1 MNDLADTLKST
12 IQEKASSISPAGTLS
27 GTNYKVS
34 KNNMSMTQVES
45 NVERIQTRID
55 MIRQESSTLSFRME
69 RMLEQRKQLTQE
81 KNTLKD
87 LLTELNVSATK

>member
-1 MNDLADTLKST
+1 MH
-12 IQEKASSISPAGTLS
+12 LS
-27 GTNYKVS
+27 RTNSVPS

-55 MIRQESSTLSFRME
+55 MIRQESRTLSFRME

-87 LLTELNVSATK
+87 LLTELNVSSTK

>member
-1 MNDLADTLKST
+1 MH
-12 IQEKASSISPAGTLS
+12 LS
-27 GTNYKVS
+27 RANSVPS

-55 MIRQESSTLSFRME
+55 MIRQESRTLSFRME

-87 LLTELNVSATK
+87 LLKELSANVSASK

>member
-1 MNDLADTLKST
+1 
-12 IQEKASSISPAGTLS
+12 
-27 GTNYKVS
+27 
-34 KNNMSMTQVES
+34 MTQVES

-55 MIRQESSTLSFRME
+55 MIRQESRTLSFRME

-87 LLTELNVSATK
+87 LLTELNVSSTK

>member
-1 MNDLADTLKST
+1 
-12 IQEKASSISPAGTLS
+12 
-27 GTNYKVS
+27 
-34 KNNMSMTQVES
+34 MTQVES

-55 MIRQESSTLSFRME
+55 MIRQESRTLSFRME

-87 LLTELNVSATK
+87 LLTELDVSSTK

>member
-1 MNDLADTLKST
+1 
-12 IQEKASSISPAGTLS
+12 
-27 GTNYKVS
+27 
-34 KNNMSMTQVES
+34 MSQVES

-55 MIRQESSTLSFRME
+55 MIRQESRTLSFRME

-87 LLTELNVSATK
+87 LLTELDVSSTK

>member
-1 MNDLADTLKST
+1 
-12 IQEKASSISPAGTLS
+12 
-27 GTNYKVS
+27 
-34 KNNMSMTQVES
+34 MSMTQIES

-55 MIRQESSTLSFRME
+55 MIRQESRTLSFRME